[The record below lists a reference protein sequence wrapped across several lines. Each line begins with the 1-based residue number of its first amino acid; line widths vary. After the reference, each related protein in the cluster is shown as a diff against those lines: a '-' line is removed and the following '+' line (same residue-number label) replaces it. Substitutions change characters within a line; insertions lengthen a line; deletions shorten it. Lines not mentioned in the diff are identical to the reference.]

1 MGITVSKENIRRW
14 VSFLVGGCLNTLL
27 TYGIYLFLNMYMSYQ
42 KSYVVAYISGIIFS
56 YLFNAQVVFNV
67 KKSWKG
73 LMAYPLVYLLQ
84 YALGAI
90 LLSLMVERLG
100 IPKEIAPL
108 LIIVLLLPVTYLLSK
123 TILKATDQP
132 KTGMDRR
139 AK

>member
-14 VSFLVGGCLNTLL
+14 ISFLVGGCLNTLL
-27 TYGIYLFLNMYMSYQ
+27 TYGIYLLLNMYMSYQ
-42 KSYVVAYISGIIFS
+42 KSYVIAYISGIIFS

-73 LMAYPLVYLLQ
+73 LLAYPLVYLLQ
-84 YALGAI
+84 YILGA
-90 LLSLMVERLG
+90 LMLSFMVEKLG
-100 IPKEIAPL
+100 IPKEFAPL

-132 KTGMDRR
+132 KTGMDQ
-139 AK
+139 

>member
-1 MGITVSKENIRRW
+1 M
-14 VSFLVGGCLNTLL
+14 NTLL
-27 TYGIYLFLNMYMSYQ
+27 TYGIYLLLNIYMSYQ
-42 KSYVVAYISGIIFS
+42 KSYVIAFISGIVFS
-56 YLFNAQVVFNV
+56 YLFNAHVVFNV

-84 YALGAI
+84 YVLGAI

-108 LIIVLLLPVTYLLSK
+108 FIIVLLLPVTYLLSK

-132 KTGMDRR
+132 KTGMDQ
-139 AK
+139 

>member
-14 VSFLVGGCLNTLL
+14 VSFLAGGLLNTLL
-27 TYGIYLFLNMYMSYQ
+27 TYGIYLLLNLYIGYQ
-42 KSYVVAYISGIIFS
+42 KSYVIAYITGIVFS
-56 YLFNAQVVFNV
+56 YLFNAQIVFNV

-73 LMAYPLVYLLQ
+73 LMAYPIVYLLQ
-84 YALGAI
+84 YVLAALM
-90 LLSLMVERLG
+90 LSLMVERLG

-132 KTGMDRR
+132 KTGMDQ
-139 AK
+139 

>member
-1 MGITVSKENIRRW
+1 MGITVSKDNVRRW
-14 VSFLVGGCLNTLL
+14 VSFVVGGCLNTLL
-27 TYGIYLFLNMYMSYQ
+27 TYGIYLLLNMYVSYQ
-42 KSYVVAYISGIIFS
+42 KSYVIAYISGIVFS
-56 YLFNAQVVFNV
+56 YLFNAHVVFNV

-84 YALGAI
+84 YALGAL
-90 LLSLMVERLG
+90 LLSLMVEKLR

-132 KTGMDRR
+132 KTGTDQ
-139 AK
+139 

>member
-1 MGITVSKENIRRW
+1 MSITISKENVRRW
-14 VSFLVGGCLNTLL
+14 VSFLAGGCLNTLL
-27 TYGIYLFLNMYMSYQ
+27 TYGIYLLLNMYISYQ
-42 KSYVVAYISGIIFS
+42 KSYIIAYISGIVFS
-56 YLFNAQVVFNV
+56 YLFNAQIVFNV

-84 YALGAI
+84 YILAAL

-100 IPKEIAPL
+100 IAKEIAPL

-132 KTGMDRR
+132 KTGTDQ
-139 AK
+139 

>member
-14 VSFLVGGCLNTLL
+14 VSFLAGGCLNTLL
-27 TYGIYLFLNMYMSYQ
+27 TYGIYLLLNMHISYQ
-42 KSYVVAYISGIIFS
+42 KSYVIAYISGIVFS
-56 YLFNAQVVFNV
+56 YLFNAQIVFNV

-73 LMAYPLVYLLQ
+73 LIAYPLVYLLQ
-84 YALGAI
+84 YILAALMLG
-90 LLSLMVERLG
+90 LMVERLG

-132 KTGMDRR
+132 KTGMEQ
-139 AK
+139 

>member
-1 MGITVSKENIRRW
+1 VGITVSKENIRRW

-27 TYGIYLFLNMYMSYQ
+27 TYGIYLLLNMYMSYQ
-42 KSYVVAYISGIIFS
+42 KSYVIAYISGIVFS

-73 LMAYPLVYLLQ
+73 LMAYPLVYLFQ
-84 YALGAI
+84 YVLGA
-90 LLSLMVERLG
+90 LMLSFMVEKLS

-132 KTGMDRR
+132 KTGMDQ
-139 AK
+139 